1 MHTVF
6 RLLSLRYLLQRWDRS
21 ALIVASISLGV
32 ATLVST
38 RILNE
43 CIETAANQSATPL
56 GIGDLYIT
64 NGELG
69 VNRPIADEV
78 RADGD
83 DHTVGE
89 CDILTTA
96 R

>member
-6 RLLSLRYLLQRWDRS
+6 RLLSLRHLLQRWDRS
-21 ALIVASISLGV
+21 ALIVASIALGV

-43 CIETAANQSATPL
+43 CIETAATQSTTPL
-56 GIGDLYIT
+56 GIGDLFVT

-69 VNRPIADEV
+69 VNRPCLLYTSPSPRDS
-78 RADGD
+78 
-83 DHTVGE
+83 
-89 CDILTTA
+89 
-96 R
+96 